1 MSRTP
6 ERPFRAALLVALL
19 CAAGIIAAQAVATVF
34 PLVGDSIRHLPLIP
48 IALAAV
54 TVLVVIQLIRAR

>member
-1 MSRTP
+1 VSRTP

-19 CAAGIIAAQAVATVF
+19 CAAGILAAQAVAIVF
-34 PLVGDSIRHLPLIP
+34 PPVGDAIRHLPLIP
-48 IALAAV
+48 VALAAV

>member
-19 CAAGIIAAQAVATVF
+19 CAAVILAAQAIATVF
-34 PLVGDSIRHLPLIP
+34 PPAGGAIRNLPLIP
-48 IALAAV
+48 VALAAV
-54 TVLVVIQLIRAR
+54 TALVVIQLIRAR

>member
-19 CAAGIIAAQAVATVF
+19 CAAGILAAQAIATVF
-34 PLVGDSIRHLPLIP
+34 PSVGDAIRHLPLIP
-48 IALAAV
+48 VALAAV
-54 TVLVVIQLIRAR
+54 TVLVVIQLIRSR